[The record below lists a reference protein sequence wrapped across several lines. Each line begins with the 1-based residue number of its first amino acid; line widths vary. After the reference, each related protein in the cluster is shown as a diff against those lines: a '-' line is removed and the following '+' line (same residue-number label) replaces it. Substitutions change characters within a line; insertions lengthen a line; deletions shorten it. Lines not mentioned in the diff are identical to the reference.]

1 VAAGRPGI
9 AARLGRAVAVEG
21 LLLIAGGPRLAV
33 VRGGGYALLVLICML
48 AFRPWAHSPD
58 VEDIGAAVLMVMLL
72 VLLLE
77 AALLSARVF
86 REEMRGQTWQ
96 TLMMLPR
103 SLREIAYGKLGGC
116 AIGLAPA
123 VGFLFLGVLLAPELV
138 GDFLDDV
145 VFDDEGFFV
154 MSYFLTQV
162 GLFLHLAVLFS
173 VSVRWAAW
181 PVAIFLAG
189 FVVIVW
195 NMVFIGCLSEMIRGP
210 EGAVFF
216 LLAGFGAAQV
226 GVAHWM
232 VGQRLTKLA
241 GQ

>member
-1 VAAGRPGI
+1 V
-9 AARLGRAVAVEG
+9 
-21 LLLIAGGPRLAV
+21 
-33 VRGGGYALLVLICML
+33 
-48 AFRPWAHSPD
+48 S
-58 VEDIGAAVLMVMLL
+58 
-72 VLLLE
+72 
-77 AALLSARVF
+77 
-86 REEMRGQTWQ
+86 
-96 TLMMLPR
+96 
-103 SLREIAYGKLGGC
+103 
-116 AIGLAPA
+116 
-123 VGFLFLGVLLAPELV
+123 FLFLGVLLAPEIV

-162 GLFLHLAVLFS
+162 VLFLHLTTLFS

>member
-1 VAAGRPGI
+1 
-9 AARLGRAVAVEG
+9 
-21 LLLIAGGPRLAV
+21 LLWKDYYFIAGGPRLAV
-33 VRGGGYALLVLICML
+33 VRGVGYALLVLICML

-86 REEMRGQTWQ
+86 REEIRGQTWQ

-103 SLREIAYGKLGGC
+103 SLQEIAYGKLGGC

-123 VGFLFLGVLLAPELV
+123 VGFLFLGALLAPELV

-162 GLFLHLAVLFS
+162 GLFLHLAALFS

-216 LLAGFGAAQV
+216 VLAGFGAAQV

-241 GQ
+241 GE